1 MEENNNE
8 RVVTPFDELLKKYEE
23 LEKKLALSEDKY
35 LRLYSDFENWKKR
48 ATKEKDEI
56 KNNTKVQMISAILDM
71 DNDISIAV
79 KNIKDEATKSSVK
92 LISNKLDTFLKSQG
106 IETIQTDTYN
116 EELHEVISVLEVGE
130 SKVIDVVSKGYTIDG
145 KPFRYPKIVLGK

>member
-8 RVVTPFDELLKKYEE
+8 RVVTPFDELLQKYEE

-56 KNNTKVQMISAILDM
+56 KNNTKVQMIPAILDM

-92 LISNKLDTFLKSQG
+92 LIANKLESFLKSQG
-106 IETIQTDTYN
+106 IETIQTNTYN
-116 EELHEVISVLEVGE
+116 EELHEVISVLEIGE
-130 SKVIDVVSKGYTIDG
+130 SKVIDVVSKGYSIDG
-145 KPFRYPKIVLGK
+145 KPFRYPKIILGK